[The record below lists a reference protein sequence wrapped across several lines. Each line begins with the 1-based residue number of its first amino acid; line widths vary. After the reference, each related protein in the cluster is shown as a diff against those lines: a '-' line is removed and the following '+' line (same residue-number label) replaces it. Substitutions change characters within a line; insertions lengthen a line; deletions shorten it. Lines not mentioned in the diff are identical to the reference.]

1 MASQQRT
8 PGELKLPRGVTIR
21 THSSGKQGIQI
32 AFTYRGTQCRE
43 TLHGR
48 DVNTPNLKYAAGLL
62 ARINS
67 EIADGDFD
75 YGRHF
80 PRSPAAHRT
89 AEPGSMVTV
98 SELMKQYLAWAQD
111 QDPPVYQPSSLAA
124 VESMVKTWID
134 PPTGDRARK
143 RRIGPP
149 LGERRVVDLGTEH
162 LFSWIATDLRR
173 RSLKYVRNVVS
184 PLRQAL
190 HFAIRQGYISSNPA
204 SAERLKIKP
213 AVPKENWSGGNKA
226 DPLTRDE
233 VAALLDAVAHEP
245 VRYLFQFA
253 FATGLR
259 TGELYALRWSDVDTR
274 SRIVHVRRAIVE
286 SYEKGTKTKKG
297 QRDVELTDEAID
309 AVEGMRS
316 LRMSKTHVF
325 INPSTRKPFKSSG
338 ESYFFWGEAVHRAQI
353 PYRSQKQTRHTY
365 ASWKISEGCNLYWL
379 ADQLGHEG
387 LWMIFHHYGKYIHQ
401 NPTTAAT
408 VTKIRQS
415 QDTPLG
421 RRAG

>member
-8 PGELKLPRGVTIR
+8 PGELTLPRGVTIR

-32 AFTYRGTQCRE
+32 AFTYRGKQCRE
-43 TLHGR
+43 TLNGR

-75 YGRHF
+75 YVRYF
-80 PRSPAAHRT
+80 PRSPSARRIAD
-89 AEPGSMVTV
+89 PGSTLTV
-98 SELMKQYLAWAQD
+98 SELMKQYLTWAQA
-111 QDPPVYQPSSLAA
+111 QDPPVHQPSSLTA
-124 VESMVKTWID
+124 VESMVRTWID
-134 PPTGDRARK
+134 APTGDRARK
-143 RRIGPP
+143 CRTGPP
-149 LGERRVVDLGTEH
+149 LGERRVVDLTTDD
-162 LFSWIATDLRR
+162 LFAWIGTDLRGK
-173 RSLKYVRNVVS
+173 SLKYIRNVMS

-190 HFAIRQGYISSNPA
+190 HFAIRHRYISVNPA
-204 SAERLKIKP
+204 AADRLKVKA

-226 DPLTRDE
+226 DPLTRAE

-259 TGELYALRWSDVDTR
+259 TGELYALRWNDIDAR
-274 SRIVHVRRAIVE
+274 QRIAHVRRAIVE
-286 SYEKGTKTKKG
+286 SYEKCTKTRKG
-297 QRDVELTDEAID
+297 ERDVELTDDAIAALEA
-309 AVEGMRS
+309 MRA

-325 INPSTRKPFKSSG
+325 INPSTRKPFQSSG
-338 ESYFFWGEAVHRAQI
+338 ESYFFWCEAVRHAQI
-353 PYRSQKQTRHTY
+353 RYRYQKQTRHTY
-365 ASWKISEGCNLYWL
+365 ASAKITEGCNLYWL

-387 LWMIFHHYGKYIHQ
+387 LWMIFHHYGKYIHA
-401 NPTTAAT
+401 NAATAAM
-408 VTKIRQS
+408 VTKDRQVH
-415 QDTPLG
+415 DVPLG